1 METQQLL
8 KTLTLYFDGKCEILH
23 GSSGMNNLI
32 RFIRHES
39 GEYVMR
45 VYQNHADVSRI
56 LVEQAVLDQLQ
67 VLPVPRIVLTKDGQT
82 MAKVG
87 EKLAVVFEFK
97 KGQNLKLE
105 RIDQYVAYGKMVGQ
119 LSVKLRDVFVG
130 EGEYLPYYE
139 LEKSYPM
146 VKATGLVQELLEEV
160 KGLMAQFKA
169 LPHQLIHGDINC
181 SNMLMDD
188 LGMPCAI
195 LDFEF
200 VTWDLRAMEV
210 AICLSELLQE
220 DDYFN
225 GLKAF
230 CEGYKSVVS
239 LTEAEIL
246 MIPWLIR
253 LRRLDVMLHFLE
265 RHERGIETEAIESE
279 LFLQKQLLSLQKQHQ
294 WLVDHGGLLMEY
306 LR

>member
-23 GSSGMNNLI
+23 GSSGMNNLT

-105 RIDQYVAYGKMVGQ
+105 R
-119 LSVKLRDVFVG
+119 
-130 EGEYLPYYE
+130 
-139 LEKSYPM
+139 
-146 VKATGLVQELLEEV
+146 
-160 KGLMAQFKA
+160 
-169 LPHQLIHGDINC
+169 
-181 SNMLMDD
+181 
-188 LGMPCAI
+188 
-195 LDFEF
+195 
-200 VTWDLRAMEV
+200 
-210 AICLSELLQE
+210 
-220 DDYFN
+220 
-225 GLKAF
+225 
-230 CEGYKSVVS
+230 
-239 LTEAEIL
+239 
-246 MIPWLIR
+246 
-253 LRRLDVMLHFLE
+253 
-265 RHERGIETEAIESE
+265 
-279 LFLQKQLLSLQKQHQ
+279 
-294 WLVDHGGLLMEY
+294 
-306 LR
+306 